1 MKFLNSIATPI
12 GAALKLI
19 MYFFYVMPVET
30 GIQNA
35 KSEHPDRTIHKMDA
49 GSRSG
54 MTDEL
59 LISTLS

>member
-35 KSEHPDRTIHKMDA
+35 KSKLLTATFTYWMPDPRPP
-49 GSRSG
+49 
-54 MTDEL
+54 
-59 LISTLS
+59 